1 MEKRFLPCI
10 SDLSYAAAPTDP
22 DVIEKYQKNTPGYG
36 KDGIYYLPL
45 EMMQALDLP
54 VTDIG
59 TVGKDAHKFTE
70 RIDPRFTFQYTPEL
84 IYQTIRNLLK

>member
-1 MEKRFLPCI
+1 
-10 SDLSYAAAPTDP
+10 
-22 DVIEKYQKNTPGYG
+22 
-36 KDGIYYLPL
+36 
-45 EMMQALDLP
+45 MMQALDLP

-84 IYQTIRNLLK
+84 IYQTIKNLLK